1 MAGPDE
7 DLEAVAAEL
16 DAHWVEIG
24 RFFLSRKLRA
34 ELGCRA
40 RGGVAELSPVQRH
53 TLALLG
59 EEPMRIRDLAER
71 LGLAESSATRLAD
84 RLEALGLARRRADA
98 ADRRSVLLQLT
109 ASGRA
114 HARAIATRRRA
125 YLIELLRPL
134 EPEERRE
141 LVRLL
146 GKMAAARPAEEA
158 RTRRRRASR

>member
-1 MAGPDE
+1 VGKGSD
-7 DLEAVAAEL
+7 DLEALAAEL

-24 RFFLSRKLRA
+24 RFFLSRKLRDD
-34 ELGCRA
+34 LR
-40 RGGVAELSPVQRH
+40 RGGPRELSPVQRH

-98 ADRRSVLLQLT
+98 EDRRSVLLQLT
-109 ASGRA
+109 PSGRA
-114 HARAIATRRRA
+114 HARAVAKRRRA
-125 YLIELLRPL
+125 YLVELLRRL

-141 LVRLL
+141 LVRLFAKIA
-146 GKMAAARPAEEA
+146 GAAPQ
-158 RTRRRRASR
+158 RTGATADRRAGG